1 MLLYFVRNKDVVL
14 TREDILNNV
23 WGLEL
28 DEGFSIVDIYINRL
42 RAKLKGK
49 GKTITTVMG
58 IGYKFEED
66 KWCRSIGINYNDT
79 VSL

>member
-66 KWCRSIGINYNDT
+66 K
-79 VSL
+79 